1 MPVINRIA
9 EFHGEMTQWRH
20 QIHAHPE
27 TAFEEHQTA
36 ELVAGLLESFGVSVD
51 RGIAR
56 TGVIGT
62 LKGSLPGD
70 RAIALRADM
79 DALHVEEQNDVPH
92 ASRHPGRMHACGHD
106 GHTAMLLGAA
116 KHLAETR
123 NFAGTI
129 HFVFQP
135 AEENEGGA
143 RLMIQEGVLERYPVE
158 AVYGMHNWPEMPVGQ
173 FAVRP
178 GPMMAAFDI
187 FEITINGRGAHAA
200 MPHLAIDPIV
210 VAAQLVNGLQT
221 IASRNVN
228 PLESAVVSITQ
239 IHGGDTWNVIPET
252 VVLRGT
258 TRSFN
263 PAVRDQIEPAIR
275 RIADGTCRACG
286 AQMKLRYERRYPP
299 LINASAETEI
309 AAATAASHRWREQRQ
324 ARPAAEHGGGG
335 FCLLS
340 RTEARGLYLD
350 WQRHRRGWRDP
361 PQSTLRFQRRGIAA
375 GCELLGAA
383 RRVGTGEGARGG
395 VIDVPMTSRRLPA
408 PSTRSSSAAAAPFI
422 DDPQRTA
429 SSNNRIPIG

>member
-1 MPVINRIA
+1 MPVINRVA
-9 EFHGEMTQWRH
+9 EFHAEMTQWRH

-27 TAFEEHQTA
+27 TAFEEHKTA

-79 DALHVEEQNDVPH
+79 DALHVEEQNEVPH
-92 ASRHPGRMHACGHD
+92 ASRHRGRMHACGHD
-106 GHTAMLLGAA
+106 GHTSMLLGAA

-129 HFVFQP
+129 HFIFQP

-143 RLMIQEGVLERYPVE
+143 KLMIEEGVLECYPVE
-158 AVYGMHNWPEMPVGQ
+158 AVYGMHNWPEVPAGQ

-187 FEITINGRGAHAA
+187 FEIMITGRGAHAA

-221 IASRNVN
+221 IASRNVH
-228 PLESAVVSITQ
+228 PLEGAVVSITQ
-239 IHGGDTWNVIPET
+239 IHGGDTWNVIPDS

-258 TRSFN
+258 SRSFN

-275 RIADGTCRACG
+275 RIAEGTCRACG
-286 AQMKLRYERRYPP
+286 AQMTLHYERRYPP
-299 LINASAETEI
+299 LINALAETEV
-309 AAATAASHRWREQRQ
+309 AAATAASIVGESNVKRDLL
-324 ARPAAEHGGGG
+324 PSMAAEDFAYFLENKPGAYIWIGNGTAEAGGILHNPHYDFNDAVLPLGASYWVR
-335 FCLLS
+335 LAESVLAKE
-340 RTEARGLYLD
+340 R
-350 WQRHRRGWRDP
+350 
-361 PQSTLRFQRRGIAA
+361 AA
-375 GCELLGAA
+375 G
-383 RRVGTGEGARGG
+383 
-395 VIDVPMTSRRLPA
+395 
-408 PSTRSSSAAAAPFI
+408 
-422 DDPQRTA
+422 
-429 SSNNRIPIG
+429 

>member
-1 MPVINRIA
+1 MPVINRVA
-9 EFHGEMTQWRH
+9 EFHDEMTRWRR

-27 TAFEEHQTA
+27 TAFEEHKTA

-51 RGIAR
+51 RGVAR

-79 DALHVEEQNDVPH
+79 DALHIEEQNDVPH
-92 ASRHPGRMHACGHD
+92 ASRHRGRMHACGHD
-106 GHTAMLLGAA
+106 GHTSMLLGAA

-129 HFVFQP
+129 HFIFQP

-143 RLMIQEGVLERYPVE
+143 RLMVQEGMLEHYPVE
-158 AVYGMHNWPEMPVGQ
+158 AIYGMHNGPEVPVGQ

-187 FEITINGRGAHAA
+187 FEITISGRGAHAA

-263 PAVRDQIEPAIR
+263 PAVRDQFESAMR
-275 RIADGTCRACG
+275 RIADGACRVCG
-286 AQMKLRYERRYPP
+286 AQMELRYERRYPP
-299 LINASAETEI
+299 LINASAETEV
-309 AAATAASHRWREQRQ
+309 AAATAAAIVGESNVKRDLL
-324 ARPAAEHGGGG
+324 PSMAAEDFAYFLEQKPGAYIWIGNGTAEAGGILHNPHYD
-335 FCLLS
+335 FNDAVL
-340 RTEARGLYLD
+340 
-350 WQRHRRGWRDP
+350 P
-361 PQSTLRFQRRGIAA
+361 
-375 GCELLGAA
+375 LGASYW
-383 RRVGTGEGARGG
+383 V
-395 VIDVPMTSRRLPA
+395 RLA
-408 PSTRSSSAAAAPFI
+408 ESVLAKER
-422 DDPQRTA
+422 A
-429 SSNNRIPIG
+429 SG

>member
-9 EFHGEMTQWRH
+9 EFHAEMTQWRH

-27 TAFEEHQTA
+27 TAFEEHKTA
-36 ELVAGLLESFGVSVD
+36 ELVASLLESFGITVD

-62 LKGSLPGD
+62 LKGSLPGH

-79 DALHVEEQNDVPH
+79 DALHIEEQNDAPY
-92 ASRHPGRMHACGHD
+92 ASRHQGRMHACGHD

-143 RLMIQEGVLERYPVE
+143 RLMIQEGVLDRYPVE
-158 AVYGMHNWPEMPVGQ
+158 ALFGMHNWPEVPAGQ
-173 FAVRP
+173 FAVRS

-187 FEITINGRGAHAA
+187 FEITITGRGAHAA

-221 IASRNVN
+221 IASRDVN
-228 PLESAVVSITQ
+228 PAESAVVSITQ

-263 PAVRDQIEPAIR
+263 PVVRDQIELAIQR
-275 RIADGTCRACG
+275 TAEGVCQACG
-286 AQMKLRYERRYPP
+286 AQMELRYERRYPA

-309 AAATAASHRWREQRQ
+309 AAATAASLVGESNVKRDLL
-324 ARPAAEHGGGG
+324 PSMAAEDFACFLEQKPGAYIWIGNG
-335 FCLLS
+335 
-340 RTEARGLYLD
+340 TA
-350 WQRHRRGWRDP
+350 
-361 PQSTLRFQRRGIAA
+361 AA
-375 GCELLGAA
+375 GGILHNPHYDFNDEVLPLGASYW
-383 RRVGTGEGARGG
+383 V
-395 VIDVPMTSRRLPA
+395 RLA
-408 PSTRSSSAAAAPFI
+408 ESVLAKERSAV
-422 DDPQRTA
+422 
-429 SSNNRIPIG
+429 